1 MSTKNSQRRSK
12 AAPEAVAV
20 EEVAKPS
27 PGAPGAP
34 VAAAAPSP
42 VTESK
47 AARGTKRKTP
57 EAAEAPKEGKSS
69 APVAKSAAAA
79 AGSKDELKETK
90 EPKGEKKPK
99 NSSKKPKVETTT
111 PDDAISSSAKPKSKK
126 KKADKAEKSDAAPA
140 SATATAPASAPA
152 VPSATV
158 DGAVEETSGVN
169 PSVGRYLR
177 SLLKTKYPES
187 TISKEAIQ
195 EVQRLVYQFGLHF
208 LVTVKRHLE
217 SARKNTLMIF
227 DMPICLQ
234 RVLSSSSL
242 YSEFSASMT
251 AALKRFEASYEAT
264 GADASSEAKDSVK
277 DSKDGNGAA
286 DEKRKQMWAAR
297 AGLSIPP
304 TRIKEFAKQYLSNF
318 RFSQNSI
325 TGLTALLEHLATLVF
340 QLAFEKAQELNRKR
354 ISQAD
359 VQSAVSGYT
368 NLQWLQLTPVVP
380 IV

>member
-1 MSTKNSQRRSK
+1 MSVFSIKTNKTNHPDNMSTKNSQRRSK
-12 AAPEAVAV
+12 AAPE
-20 EEVAKPS
+20 EVAKPVTVE
-27 PGAPGAP
+27 A
-34 VAAAAPSP
+34 VPSP
-42 VTESK
+42 VSAPASASVTEPK
-47 AARGTKRKTP
+47 APRGTKRKTP
-57 EAAEAPKEGKSS
+57 EAAEVSKEGKSS
-69 APVAKSAAAA
+69 APVPKSAA
-79 AGSKDELKETK
+79 SKEVVPKETK

-99 NSSKKPKVETTT
+99 KPKVEAAT
-111 PDDAISSSAKPKSKK
+111 PDDATSAPAKPKSKK
-126 KKADKAEKSDAAPA
+126 KKAEKSDA
-140 SATATAPASAPA
+140 SAPA
-152 VPSATV
+152 AAVAPSEPL
-158 DGAVEETSGVN
+158 DGAVEETSGGN

-177 SLLKTKYPES
+177 SLLKAKYPES

-251 AALKRFEASYEAT
+251 AALKRFESSYEAT
-264 GADASSEAKDSVK
+264 GADASSEAKDE
-277 DSKDGNGAA
+277 NGAA
-286 DEKRKQMWAAR
+286 TEKRKQMWAAR

-304 TRIKEFAKQYLSNF
+304 TRVKEFAKQYLSNF

-340 QLAFEKAQELNRKR
+340 QLSFEKAQELNRKR

-359 VQSAVSGYT
+359 VQAAVSGYT